1 MRLFV
6 AVRPSAEALGH
17 AAAAVDAV
25 RAVETG
31 PRWVPPERW
40 HLTLAFYGDVDDR
53 DLPRVTRRIDR
64 GLADVPPMTLSVTGA
79 GSFSRRAVWLGVSGD
94 VEVLR
99 QAAYG
104 VAVDDR
110 AYHPHLTVARLRGG
124 TDPAGAVAA
133 LSSYTGPPWTAD
145 EVHLVRSQL
154 GPRPTYD
161 DIDTWP
167 LVAPS

>member
-1 MRLFV
+1 VRLFV
-6 AVRPSAEALGH
+6 AVRPPAEALAH
-17 AAAAVDAV
+17 AAAAVEAV
-25 RAVETG
+25 RADQPG

-40 HLTLAFYGDVDDR
+40 HLTLAFYGDVVDR
-53 DLPRVTRRIDR
+53 DLPRLTRRIAR
-64 GLADVPPMTLSVTGA
+64 GLADVPPMTLAVTGA

-94 VEVLR
+94 VDVLR
-99 QAAYG
+99 RAADG

-133 LSSYTGPPWTAD
+133 LSSYAGPPWTID
-145 EVHLVRSQL
+145 EVHLVRSRL

-161 DIDTWP
+161 DIESWP
-167 LVAPS
+167 LLAPS